1 MDAILLKDKEV
12 GVTLHLTRKGGENM
26 KIKIIVVLLILA
38 GLGAGIVW
46 WKQSDKTPVLPLKRA
61 TDTTTEDIAAIRAF
75 MADPNLGLSFV
86 NTDLPMPYF
95 RVGKVT
101 KMGNGENMEKVDGWV
116 RQINV
121 YDQKELVNGECA
133 VYEYHTDARNHT
145 LTAVVIR
152 GLRPNEID
160 ALKKDGVTC
169 VSNSGN
175 MPKIAKAEAETIAMQ
190 YFKHAVPNLDQIK
203 TQFTYSLQS
212 NGEAHQ
218 WLWEDKGY
226 KLPEGLEGRPYSYP
240 VIRMT
245 VNGDHTVSY
254 WNTVSLFQN

>member
-1 MDAILLKDKEV
+1 
-12 GVTLHLTRKGGENM
+12 M
-26 KIKIIVVLLILA
+26 KIKIVIMLLILA
-38 GLGAGIVW
+38 GLGVGVIW
-46 WKQSDKTPVLPLKRA
+46 LKQSGKAFPLPVKQA
-61 TDTTTEDIAAIRAF
+61 TDSTAEDIAAIRAF
-75 MADPNLGLSFV
+75 MADPNLELSFV

-101 KMGNGENMEKVDGWV
+101 KVGNGENIEKVDGWV
-116 RQINV
+116 RQVNV

-133 VYEYHTDARNHT
+133 VYEYHTDDRNHT

-152 GLRPNEID
+152 GLRPNEVD
-160 ALKKDGVTC
+160 ALKKDVVTC

-175 MPKIAKAEAETIAMQ
+175 MPKMTKSEAETVAMA
-190 YFKHAVPNLDQIK
+190 YLKRAVPNLDQIK
-203 TQFTYSLQS
+203 DKFTYLLQS

-218 WLWEDKGY
+218 WLWENKGY

-245 VNGDHTVSY
+245 VNSDYTVSY